1 MKEEKRNKTF
11 IILLLL
17 VGAVATLSIAYAILS
32 TTLNI
37 SGNSEINASTWG
49 FTLVGNKTD
58 ESIPEYETTG
68 TAITTEPTYSN
79 TTMSYSLTL
88 TKPGDSVTYYFRIK
102 NNGTLPGEIESIL
115 HSTPTCTSESGNT
128 SDEELVCKN
137 LIYEVVHLTGENN
150 DGIAEIKQGDL
161 ISEDDNAI
169 CINNNIVGKPG
180 RIARL
185 TITLDP
191 ELTEVSSS
199 TVTVSNLKT
208 EIKIIQTE
216 KTCTPSQDAS

>member
-1 MKEEKRNKTF
+1 MKQEKRNKTF
-11 IILLLL
+11 MILLLL
-17 VGAVATLSIAYAILS
+17 VGAVASLSIAYAILS

-58 ESIPEYETTG
+58 DQIPVYKTTG
-68 TAITTEPTYSN
+68 SAITTEPTYSN
-79 TTMSYSLTL
+79 TTMTYSLTL
-88 TKPGDSVTYYFRIK
+88 TKPGDSVTYYFKIK
-102 NNGTLPGEIESIL
+102 NNGTLPGEIDSIL
-115 HSTPTCTSESGNT
+115 HSTPTCTSETGNT
-128 SDEELVCKN
+128 EDEELVCKN

-150 DGIAEIKQGDL
+150 EGTAEIKQGDL
-161 ISEDDNAI
+161 ISENENAI
-169 CINNNIVGKPG
+169 CINNNIVGKPE
-180 RIARL
+180 RMARL

-208 EIKIIQTE
+208 DIKIVQTE
-216 KTCTPSQDAS
+216 RTCTPSQDAS